1 MNFSSLF
8 EGPVDCQ
15 LNYQKVIPGKDIGRY
30 IDQEDKG
37 DIADVHLPVDVTI
50 KDGRKLVPA
59 SALETRGFELKN
71 YPTGVKDF
79 FDDEDVTKTYYPEV
93 EKMIKEST
101 GASKVIVFDHTVRK
115 STNKN
120 LNNMGVKGA
129 SAAAVPRVHCDYTK
143 DGAPRRF
150 QQLAQKESYTGLKLD
165 PKEVDELSGKR
176 FAFINVWRNCM
187 DYPVSIKPLAVCD
200 VNSVDEKDHLL
211 YELRYPDR
219 TGENYSL
226 DGANKNDHDWYY
238 YPQMTKDEAL
248 MFFVYDKKEA
258 GPRFVMHS
266 AFDHPETP
274 DDAPE
279 RVSLECRAIACF
291 EDSED

>member
-1 MNFSSLF
+1 
-8 EGPVDCQ
+8 
-15 LNYQKVIPGKDIGRY
+15 
-30 IDQEDKG
+30 
-37 DIADVHLPVDVTI
+37 
-50 KDGRKLVPA
+50 
-59 SALETRGFELKN
+59 
-71 YPTGVKDF
+71 
-79 FDDEDVTKTYYPEV
+79 
-93 EKMIKEST
+93 MIKEST

-120 LNNMGVKGA
+120 LNNLGVKGA
-129 SAAAVPRVHCDYTK
+129 SAAAVPRVHCDYTA

-150 QQLAQKESYTGLKLD
+150 NQLAQKESYTGLKLD
-165 PKEVDELSGKR
+165 PEEVEELSKKR
-176 FAFINVWRNCM
+176 FAFINVWRNCNH
-187 DYPVSIKPLAVCD
+187 YPVSMKPLAVCD

-226 DGANKNDHDWYY
+226 EAENKEDHDWYY
-238 YPQMTKDEAL
+238 YPQMTRDEAL
-248 MFFVYDKKEA
+248 MFFVYDKKTD

-266 AFDHPETP
+266 AFDHPDTP